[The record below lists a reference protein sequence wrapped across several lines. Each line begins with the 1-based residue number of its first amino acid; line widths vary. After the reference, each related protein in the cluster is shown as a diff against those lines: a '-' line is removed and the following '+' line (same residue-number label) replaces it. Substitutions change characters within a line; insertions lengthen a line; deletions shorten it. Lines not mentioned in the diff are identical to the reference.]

1 MRHLL
6 LAAVCAALPLS
17 AVAQE
22 PAATP
27 VPSASATAGAPA
39 FAAPV
44 ESLEIGEAR
53 AGLMSTGR
61 SAGGHSLIA
70 RITGHRTNGLSLT
83 RDAWRVSVD
92 YRFAG
97 QENAG
102 LLEGVCRLESEGR
115 SLLGVQWDQRTA
127 GLYSCVAENQP
138 QGAYALEVTMPVFR
152 EASIGFGGISI
163 GGGDDGDNAAL
174 QAILRARLSYEGA
187 TYEAV
192 PTGFGR
198 EGLMDPRV
206 VEGYL
211 ISRDGQPVGRVD
223 FQDRSRDGGTVTAP
237 VADADGRRAVLFMAL
252 QLHAMPDFYS
262 STERERYLNR

>member
-6 LAAVCAALPLS
+6 LIAACAMLPFSVL
-17 AVAQE
+17 AQE
-22 PAATP
+22 PAAAP
-27 VPSASATAGAPA
+27 APEAAAAGAPA
-39 FAAPV
+39 FTAPV

-61 SAGGHSLIA
+61 AAGGHSLVA

-97 QENAG
+97 AENAG
-102 LLEGVCRLESEGR
+102 LIEGVCRLESEGR

-127 GLYSCVAENQP
+127 GLYSCAAENQP
-138 QGAYALEVTMPVFR
+138 EGAYALEVTMPAFR
-152 EASIGFGGISI
+152 EASVGFGGISI
-163 GGGDDGDNAAL
+163 GGGDEGDDADL

-198 EGLMDPRV
+198 EGFMDPRV

-223 FQDRSRDGGTVTAP
+223 FQDRSRDGGAVTVP

-252 QLHAMPDFYS
+252 QLHAMPDLYS